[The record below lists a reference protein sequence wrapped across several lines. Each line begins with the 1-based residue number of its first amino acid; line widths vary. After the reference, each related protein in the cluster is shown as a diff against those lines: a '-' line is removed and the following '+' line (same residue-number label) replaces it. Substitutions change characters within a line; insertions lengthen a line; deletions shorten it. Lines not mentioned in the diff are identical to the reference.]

1 MFVTEQESNKI
12 PTEIIINKNKFR
24 VEFVFSNKC
33 IQTLSFE
40 FLRVHSPS
48 AEVVGHSKDQEVVQ
62 VGKKNI
68 KILAIEPI
76 GNYAVKPRFS
86 DGHDTGIYSWS
97 YLNWLLD
104 NKQLLWDKYLYKID
118 NIGASREQN

>member
-1 MFVTEQESNKI
+1 M
-12 PTEIIINKNKFR
+12 
-24 VEFVFSNKC
+24 
-33 IQTLSFE
+33 
-40 FLRVHSPS
+40 
-48 AEVVGHSKDQEVVQ
+48 VGHSKDQEVIQ

-68 KILAIEPI
+68 KILSIEPI

-86 DGHDTGIYSWS
+86 DGHDTGIYSWP